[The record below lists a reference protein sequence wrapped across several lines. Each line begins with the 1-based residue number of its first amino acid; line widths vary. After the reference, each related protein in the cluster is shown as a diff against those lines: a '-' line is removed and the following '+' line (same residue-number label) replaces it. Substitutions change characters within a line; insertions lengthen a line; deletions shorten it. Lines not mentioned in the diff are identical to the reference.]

1 MKQASPREPP
11 AKFSEIGAYNI
22 SCHVLGRDVI
32 KVNIFMTFD
41 TSLVSKNT
49 SHYGDFTFLL
59 GAYNYK
65 PLSSKGKSI
74 LRGPKEVFF
83 KVECIY

>member
-1 MKQASPREPP
+1 
-11 AKFSEIGAYNI
+11 
-22 SCHVLGRDVI
+22 
-32 KVNIFMTFD
+32 MTFD

-65 PLSSKGKSI
+65 PFSSKGKSI
-74 LRGPKEVFF
+74 LRGPKEVFL
-83 KVECIY
+83 KVECIYSGHLVRKYYKPPLFRAGLSETEILCATNF